1 MTNVFFLVRAYN
13 DFDCRLP
20 LMLEFSKDSNYCVN
34 VIVYPTNK
42 GINYINSHN
51 LYNYAQ
57 DHGITIKT
65 IFDFNNFFLLKIL
78 SRFYF
83 FIRDSES
90 KNSLFINRFR
100 SYLARKIFASI
111 SLLSKR
117 NSFFFTEIFLAFKGS
132 IIVIDEIVFTGKR
145 SFFVDELRDYWK
157 RNLNFYLCSFVTG
170 QNIFLNLNNPLHVS
184 SDNLGEELDI
194 PLFVP
199 GPNDQKLWQL
209 KYPKQNIEI
218 VGNTRF
224 DSFWIQTL
232 NGIYNHS
239 LSINESGNKTIK
251 IVFMLSKLEYGV
263 NSEEIIN
270 SINACSMMD
279 NVIVIVKPHTRG
291 MKLEDLTCK
300 INDKV
305 IDGSQYSSSDLINW
319 ANYVTFTGS
328 SIVFHAILSHKF
340 VIYLKY
346 CHIFETIFDSIDKKF
361 IANNLDELLLII
373 KNHKEAVNYDRNFI
387 SIQIHNKNL
396 SGNICN
402 NIKNKIILKSNK
414 YL

>member
-20 LMLEFSKDSNYCVN
+20 LMLEFSKDSSYCVN

-42 GINYINSHN
+42 GINDINSHN
-51 LYNYAQ
+51 LYKYAQ
-57 DHGITIKT
+57 DRGIIIKT
-65 IFDFNNFFLLKIL
+65 IYDFNNFFLLRIL

-83 FIRDSES
+83 FISDSES
-90 KNSLFINRFR
+90 KKSLFFYRFR
-100 SYLARKIFASI
+100 NYLARIIFGSI

-117 NSFFFTEIFLAFKGS
+117 NTFFKEIFLALKGS
-132 IIVIDEIVFTGKR
+132 IIVIDEIIFSDRR

-157 RNLNFYLCSFVTG
+157 RTFNFYLCSFVTG
-170 QNIFLNLNNPLHVS
+170 QNIFLNLNNPLYVS
-184 SDNLGEELDI
+184 SDNLGDELDI

-224 DSFWIQTL
+224 DSSWIQTL

-239 LSINESGNKTIK
+239 FSINECGNKTIK

-270 SINACSMMD
+270 SINACSLME

-291 MKLEDLTCK
+291 MKLEDLACK

-319 ANYVTFTGS
+319 ADFVTFTGS
-328 SIVFHAILSHKF
+328 SIVFHAILSNKF

-346 CHIFETIFDSIDKKF
+346 CHIFETIFDSIDSKF
-361 IANNLDELLLII
+361 IANNLNELLLII
-373 KNHKEAVNYDRNFI
+373 KNQKGTINYDRNFI

-396 SGNICN
+396 SGNICE
-402 NIKNKIILKSNK
+402 NIKNKIILKSVK